1 MTGDGAEP
9 GEIAALRERVAK
21 LESDLR
27 QTQTVV
33 SECVLTTATAAL
45 VAQTLG
51 RKHTE
56 LFRRNALLPNNGPSL
71 LDHLDER
78 LQALVRRFEETA
90 RGG

>member
-1 MTGDGAEP
+1 MTRNGSEP
-9 GEIAALRERVAK
+9 DEIAALRERVAK
-21 LESDLR
+21 LESDPR
-27 QTQTVV
+27 QTQAIV

-51 RKHTE
+51 RKHAD
-56 LFRRNALLPNNGPSL
+56 LFRRNALLPKNGPSL

-78 LQALVRRFEETA
+78 LQALVRRFEETT